1 MIIDTHVHLYPPD
14 VVKDWEKI
22 AEKES
27 CFRLLCSG
35 KVHKWAVAEDLFDM
49 MASDGIDQ
57 CWATSFAFRDP
68 GLCRYCNDY
77 VIDTVAR
84 SGGKVQGLAVV
95 NPLSR
100 DFEKEILRCREAG
113 LIGVGELF
121 PDGQVFDIT
130 DKRQTWRL
138 AATCQDAGMF
148 LLLHTAEQ
156 VGHDYPG
163 KGEAGPTEAA
173 AFCLNHPGLAVVFAH
188 MGGGLWQYEMMPEMK
203 IYLQNAWYDTAAV
216 PFLYEASVFRA
227 VFAAGVGHKILYG
240 SDFPLLGMK
249 RYRRML
255 DEAGLDPDEE
265 AALLGGHAQDVLEA
279 ASRFAALE

>member
-1 MIIDTHVHLYPPD
+1 MET
-14 VVKDWEKI
+14 
-22 AEKES
+22 A
-27 CFRLLCSG
+27 
-35 KVHKWAVAEDLFDM
+35 
-49 MASDGIDQ
+49 
-57 CWATSFAFRDP
+57 
-68 GLCRYCNDY
+68 
-77 VIDTVAR
+77 AR
-84 SGGKVQGLAVV
+84 SGGRVKGLAVV
-95 NPLSR
+95 NPLTR

-113 LIGVGELF
+113 FIGVGELF

-130 DKRQTWRL
+130 DNRQTWRL

-163 KGEAGPTEAA
+163 KGKAGPTEAA

-216 PFLYEASVFRA
+216 PFLYDAKVFRA
-227 VFAAGVGHKILYG
+227 VLAAGVRHKILYG

-255 DEAGLDPDEE
+255 DEAGLDVEDE
-265 AALLGGHAQDVLEA
+265 AALLGGNAQDVIEA
-279 ASRFAALE
+279 AGRFAARK